1 MEFKKLYINKL
12 INIPTDINNSKEK
25 VYKLDVDDL
34 KIVFVDLK
42 KIKWYSR

>member
-1 MEFKKLYINKL
+1 MEFKKLYIKKL

-42 KIKWYSR
+42 KIK

>member
-25 VYKLDVDDL
+25 VYKSNVDDL

-42 KIKWYSR
+42 KIK